1 MLTKKSVKVGKT
13 IMLNSR
19 FTSIHLQGWRQFRS
33 VKVDVHP
40 RLTIITGSN
49 GAGKSTI
56 LNIFTQ
62 HFGFFRPYL
71 STPKKT
77 AGGSYSY
84 DIGIY
89 KKLGIYWTGEDKD
102 NDEELGDEKEEE
114 PPFYPEPSGNFEE
127 FGTVSYSNGV
137 EALIGA
143 YDQSTQAY
151 GLEIRN
157 QQPVSGVHIGS
168 HRALTNYQP
177 VGNISLQPMR
187 AAQAYSIFN
196 QEIITRYSGG
206 HTQYSPIYR
215 MKEALIGMAAFGE
228 GNSYL
233 QADSEILGTFK
244 GFINI
249 LKEVLPEEIGFKSIS
264 IRIPDVVLETNSG
277 DFLLDSSSGGV
288 NAIIEIAWQIYLFS
302 KFTKEQGND
311 NFVVTIDE
319 PENHL
324 HPSMQRAIIPNLLKA
339 FPTAQFIVATHSPF
353 VVSAVEDSFVYVL
366 NYSGKYPVET
376 SFKEHTERRRVTS
389 VKLDMI
395 HKGGTAGEIL
405 REVLGVPV
413 TTPEWVQV
421 KIDNILLSF
430 LEKDITNELLNRL
443 RNKLSSE
450 GFGELYPEALS
461 KLIESSNQ

>member
-1 MLTKKSVKVGKT
+1 MLKSQ
-13 IMLNSR
+13 
-19 FTSIHLQGWRQFRS
+19 FASISLQGWRQFRS
-33 VKVDVHP
+33 LNINVHP

-71 STPKKT
+71 ATPKKT
-77 AGGSYSY
+77 AAGSYLY
-84 DIGIY
+84 DMGIY
-89 KKLGIYWTGEDKD
+89 KRLGIEWPEED
-102 NDEELGDEKEEE
+102 NEEADEISIKEKSSEIL
-114 PPFYPEPSGNFEE
+114 FFSEPSGEFEE
-127 FGTVSYSNGV
+127 FGRVSYSNGV
-137 EALIGA
+137 EAFIGA
-143 YDQSTQAY
+143 YNQSTQTY

-187 AAQAYSIFN
+187 AAQAYNIFN
-196 QEIITRYSGG
+196 QEIMTRYNGG
-206 HTQYSPIYR
+206 HTQHSPIYR

-233 QADSEILGTFK
+233 QADSEVLETFK
-244 GFINI
+244 GFISI
-249 LKEVLPEEIGFKSIS
+249 LKDVLPEEIGFKSIS
-264 IRIPDVVLETNSG
+264 IRIPDVVLETKSG
-277 DFLLDSSSGGV
+277 DFLLDSSSGGI
-288 NAIIEIAWQIYLFS
+288 NAIIEISWQIYLFS
-302 KFTKEQGND
+302 KFIKEQGES
-311 NFVVTIDE
+311 NFVVTMDE

-324 HPSMQRAIIPNLLKA
+324 HPSMQRAIMPNLLKA

-353 VVSAVEDSFVYVL
+353 VVSAVEDSYVYVL
-366 NYSGKYPVET
+366 NYSGKYPADT
-376 SFKEHTERRRVTS
+376 SSEEFIERRGVSS

-421 KIDNILLSF
+421 KIENIMSEF
-430 LEKDITNELLNRL
+430 LGQDITNDLLNSL
-443 RNKLSSE
+443 RNRLSEE

-461 KLIESSNQ
+461 KLVESSGQ